1 MAEKF
6 DVVYGVVMAEDCYG
20 AEMVR
25 VFEGAI
31 DLLSYA
37 TVRQR
42 HSLKW
47 NEENLLSM
55 GGISVSKTGRKPIAI
70 KRFLEEN
77 AHIDTIHIHFDKDAP
92 GIRAAESLKN
102 ALDSS
107 YQATVSPPPYGKD
120 YNDYLLTARHL
131 ISLER

>member
-1 MAEKF
+1 MLHL
-6 DVVYGVVMAEDCYG
+6 
-20 AEMVR
+20 
-25 VFEGAI
+25 FEGAI

-55 GGISVSKTGRKPIAI
+55 GGISVSKTGRIPIAI

-77 AHIDTIHIHFDKDAP
+77 AHIDTIHIHFDKDSP
-92 GIRAAESLKN
+92 GLSAAESLKN
-102 ALDSS
+102 VLDLR
-107 YQATVSPPPYGKD
+107 YQITLSPPPYGKD
-120 YNDYLLTARHL
+120 YNDYLQKL
-131 ISLER
+131 INEDEKNWRINYGYN

>member
-1 MAEKF
+1 MLHL
-6 DVVYGVVMAEDCYG
+6 
-20 AEMVR
+20 
-25 VFEGAI
+25 FEGAI

-55 GGISVSKTGRKPIAI
+55 GGISVSKTGRIPIAI

-102 ALDSS
+102 ALASS

-120 YNDYLLTARHL
+120 YNDYLQKPIKEDEEIWRLNYGYN
-131 ISLER
+131 